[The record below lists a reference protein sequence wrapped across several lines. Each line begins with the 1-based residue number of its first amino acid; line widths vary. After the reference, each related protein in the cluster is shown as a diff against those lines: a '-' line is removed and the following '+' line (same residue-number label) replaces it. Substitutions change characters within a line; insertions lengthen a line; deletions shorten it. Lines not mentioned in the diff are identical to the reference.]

1 MSIIAAKSW
10 LPPELTTVQPYS
22 MSPVLG
28 CDVSEERARCAGV
41 WVAPATGTCV
51 GMDRPELMISSVFV
65 APMDVQRQAQK
76 QGVRGIVM
84 RRVPGLLE
92 ALGLVPEVPQ
102 APVVTR
108 TEKRGWVPPTFA
120 ETLAALEDDEE
131 D

>member
-10 LPPELTTVQPYS
+10 LPAELTIVQPYS
-22 MSPVLG
+22 MSPLMCG
-28 CDVSEERARCAGV
+28 PERCAGV

-65 APMDVQRQAQK
+65 APMAVQREAQK
-76 QGVRGIVM
+76 AGVRGIIM

-92 ALGLVPEVPQ
+92 ALGLVPEEAP

-108 TEKRGWVPPTFA
+108 TEVPGWVPPMFA

-131 D
+131 EW

>member
-76 QGVRGIVM
+76 GFLFGIKGTCVELDSAGK
-84 RRVPGLLE
+84 RILLAKE
-92 ALGLVPEVPQ
+92 A
-102 APVVTR
+102 
-108 TEKRGWVPPTFA
+108 KS
-120 ETLAALEDDEE
+120 AA
-131 D
+131 